1 MTREDKRASLQR
13 LFEETGAAH
22 HEAFAAS
29 DPDWPLWYADYLKP
43 KLSARGEGPRDGGQ
57 LCVELSRA
65 ELVSALLQAED
76 ERDATGDARPW
87 AEFYAEYFCGR
98 YVSCSEERLSL
109 YYFPSCP
116 YCRRV
121 LRVIERLGLQDR
133 VELRDITAEPG
144 RRAELLAARGR
155 ATVPVLRC
163 TSSEADRWM
172 PESRDIIRYLET
184 RFGSSG

>member
-1 MTREDKRASLQR
+1 MMKREDKRASLQR

-43 KLSARGEGPRDGGQ
+43 RLGDQ
-57 LCVELSRA
+57 LCIELTRA
-65 ELVSALLQAED
+65 ELVSALLQADD
-76 ERDATGDARPW
+76 EQRALGDARPW
-87 AEFYAEYFCGR
+87 SEFYAEYFCGR
-98 YVSCSEERLSL
+98 YVACGEERLSL
-109 YYFPSCP
+109 YYFPTCP

-121 LRVIERLGLQDR
+121 LRAIQRLELQDR
-133 VELRDITAEPG
+133 VELRDITAEPE
-144 RRAELLAARGR
+144 RRAELVAARGR

-172 PESRDIIRYLET
+172 PESRDIIRYLDT
-184 RFGSSG
+184 RFG